1 MDEHDGGPG
10 PSGGDPGRLSAGESV
25 LVVWFHDA
33 RCEAVELAGGKGA
46 SLASMTRAGLPV
58 PEGFVVAAS
67 VLESA
72 LEAAGRRDQV
82 LRLLDSGAEDAAAV
96 ASVRRI
102 VLDLE
107 LPDEVGREVAQ
118 AYGELGEDRLVA
130 VRSSATAEDS
140 EAASFAGQQ
149 ETYLNVRGGEEV
161 GRRVRECW
169 ASFFSERA
177 VFYRSRKGSLA
188 DLAMAVVVQRQ
199 LAPEKAGVMFTVD
212 PVRRRRDQ
220 MVVEAVWGLG
230 ELLVSGQVT
239 PDHYVLARD
248 GRVKR
253 AQVAVQPV
261 ALVALPE
268 GGTREEMLDP
278 ERGGSRVLGDGEL
291 AQLAG
296 LGNRLQEHF
305 GGPQDVEWAF
315 QEGRLYLLQSRPV
328 TA

>member
-1 MDEHDGGPG
+1 
-10 PSGGDPGRLSAGESV
+10 
-25 LVVWFHDA
+25 
-33 RCEAVELAGGKGA
+33 
-46 SLASMTRAGLPV
+46 MTRAGLPV
-58 PEGFVVAAS
+58 PEGFVVPAS

-72 LEAAGRRDQV
+72 LAAAGKRDEV
-82 LRLLDSGAEDAAAV
+82 LRLLETGAQEAAV
-96 ASVRRI
+96 QRL

-107 LPDEVGREVAQ
+107 LPEEARRDLER
-118 AYGELGEDRLVA
+118 AYGELGEHALVA

-149 ETYLNVRGGEEV
+149 ETYLNVRGSEDV
-161 GRRVRECW
+161 LHRVRECW

-199 LAPEKAGVMFTVD
+199 LAPAKAGVMFTVD

-220 MVVEAVWGLG
+220 MVIEAVWGLG
-230 ELLVSGQVT
+230 ELLVSGQIT
-239 PDHYVLARD
+239 PDHYVVARD
-248 GRVKR
+248 GTLKR
-253 AQVAVQPV
+253 SQVAVQQV

-268 GGTREEMLDP
+268 GGTRQETLDP
-278 ERGGSRVLGDGEL
+278 ERGGDRVLSDEELREL
-291 AQLAG
+291 AE

-328 TA
+328 TT